1 MLVLLKILSCNCIF
15 YMNSTNSF
23 PKNREKHLLISSKL
37 LRSIRV
43 VIRMEFYFSP
53 LSVNCFNF
61 KCFKQWRLQTCESH
75 YYESFFERKFRV
87 LSLDLGFFFIC
98 WEYMITV
105 PSHTIHTII
114 PKQNKKSLGPRVP
127 TLPPLLQ
134 CAVPYCY
141 TLHYSHVVQQI
152 IRKVCIFFCG
162 EDKSVDATE

>member
-53 LSVNCFNF
+53 LSINCFNF

-75 YYESFFERKFRV
+75 YYESFFWKKISCTFLRPWF
-87 LSLDLGFFFIC
+87 LLYLLD
-98 WEYMITV
+98 YMITV
-105 PSHTIHTII
+105 PSHTLHTII
-114 PKQNKKSLGPRVP
+114 PKQNKKSLGQSVP

-134 CAVPYCY
+134 CAVTYCY

-152 IRKVCIFFCG
+152 IRKKFVFFFCG
-162 EDKSVDATE
+162 ED